1 VELYPLVF
9 VGRLALNLEGRYMDF
24 SMASLIDSTRIEKI
38 LLAKKVGQF
47 LSTDQAE
54 VERRTVENV
63 ARVLAQDISC
73 QVRGVL
79 AYELRQCSKLS
90 KDLAKKIA
98 TDIEQVS
105 GPFLQATRA
114 FSDDALEQLV
124 PELEDSVRAWIARRS
139 DLPENVIHKLV
150 SVGLENSVAAL
161 LRNDCLE
168 LPEQACC
175 TVIERFSE
183 NRRLMDHMGAR
194 KDLPLSIAERII
206 EKVSDHFKHVLVE
219 HYYLDD
225 DVAEDLS
232 SSSGYEVMWQQIRV
246 ATTAQIHAFVT
257 DLKINHRLT
266 HQTVVEMANRGSM
279 TFLESALAL
288 QTGQTVDKI
297 KEIMTLKDASEFV
310 KLMKK
315 ASVPDAMAPKYL
327 GLIKANNK
335 LNM

>member
-1 VELYPLVF
+1 
-9 VGRLALNLEGRYMDF
+9 MDL

-47 LSTDQAE
+47 LSSEKAE

-63 ARVLAQDISC
+63 ARVLAQDISS

-90 KDLAKKIA
+90 RDLAKKIA

-105 GPFLQATRA
+105 GPFLQATRV
-114 FSDDALEQLV
+114 FSDDALEQLL
-124 PELEDSVRAWIARRS
+124 PELEDSVRAWVARRT
-139 DLPENVIHKLV
+139 DLPDNVIHTLV
-150 SVGLENSVAAL
+150 SVGRENSVAAL

-168 LPEQACC
+168 LPERVCS
-175 TVIERFSE
+175 TVIDRFSD

-206 EKVSDHFKHVLVE
+206 EKVSDHFKHLLIE

-225 DVAEDLS
+225 GVAEELS
-232 SSSGYEVMWQQIRV
+232 SASGYEVMWQQIKV

-257 DLKINHRLT
+257 DLKINRRLT
-266 HQTVVEMANRGSM
+266 HQTVVEMASRGSM

-297 KEIMTLKDASEFV
+297 KGIMTLRDAGEFV
-310 KLMKK
+310 NLMKK
-315 ASVPDAMAPKYL
+315 AAVPDTLAPKYL
-327 GLIKANNK
+327 GLIKAHNK
-335 LNM
+335 LNT

>member
-1 VELYPLVF
+1 
-9 VGRLALNLEGRYMDF
+9 MDL

-47 LSTDQAE
+47 LSSEQAE

-90 KDLAKKIA
+90 RDLAKKIA

-139 DLPENVIHKLV
+139 DLPENVIYKLV
-150 SVGLENSVAAL
+150 SVGRENSVTAL

-175 TVIERFSE
+175 TVIDRFSD

-225 DVAEDLS
+225 GVAEELS

-266 HQTVVEMANRGSM
+266 HQTVIEMASRGSM

-297 KEIMTLKDASEFV
+297 KGIMTLNDASEFV
-310 KLMKK
+310 NLMKK
-315 ASVPDAMAPKYL
+315 ASVPDVMAPKYL